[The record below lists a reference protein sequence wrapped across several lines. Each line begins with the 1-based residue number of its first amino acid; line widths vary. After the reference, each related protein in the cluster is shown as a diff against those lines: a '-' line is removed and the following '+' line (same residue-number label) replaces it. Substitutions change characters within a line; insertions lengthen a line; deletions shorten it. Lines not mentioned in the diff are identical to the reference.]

1 MRAKR
6 VEDALAA
13 GLSHTVSL
21 TLGYEGSGFAG
32 YARQA
37 ETHIKTVQGEL
48 ESVLS
53 MLYKRDV
60 PIVCAGR
67 TDAGVH
73 ARGQVVS
80 FDVSEDEFQS
90 RSFRGLQRSLNALV
104 DEAISISSIDERPLG
119 FSARFDALW
128 REYHYHICTNTARP
142 VLIAPIAWHL
152 GGATL
157 DVDAMNEAC
166 SHLIGEHDFKSFC
179 MAASAVGKPTH
190 RDVMELSVY
199 PEVIAGTEVV
209 TIRVVGNAFLH
220 SMVRTMVGTL
230 VEVGR
235 GSKSPAWV
243 GDVLAACDRRA
254 AGQNAPAAGLV
265 FWNVEYPEDMQ
276 PIRGNCATRE
286 STTFSRCTL
295 GFWPAQLSFACM
307 ALSGDDFFQRSRALL
322 VVRAA
327 F

>member
-1 MRAKR
+1 MPQCDHIAETEPAVTGAPDAAARAEMRAKR

-104 DEAISISSIDERPLG
+104 DEVISISSIDERPLG

-276 PIRGNCATRE
+276 PLRG
-286 STTFSRCTL
+286 
-295 GFWPAQLSFACM
+295 
-307 ALSGDDFFQRSRALL
+307 
-322 VVRAA
+322 
-327 F
+327 

>member
-1 MRAKR
+1 MPVCEPAANTKFIASGAPDAAARAEMRSRR
-6 VEDALAA
+6 VGEALAA

-32 YARQA
+32 FARQA

-48 ESVLS
+48 ESALS
-53 MLYKRDV
+53 MLYKREV
-60 PIVCAGR
+60 PIVCSGR

-73 ARGQVVS
+73 ARAQVVS
-80 FDVSEDEFQS
+80 FELSDDEFQS

-128 REYHYHICTNTARP
+128 REYNYHICTDAARP
-142 VLIAPIAWHL
+142 VLIAPLTWHL
-152 GGATL
+152 GGAAL
-157 DVDAMNEAC
+157 DLAAMNETCA
-166 SHLIGEHDFKSFC
+166 HLVGEHDFKSFC

-190 RDVMELSVY
+190 RNVMELSVY
-199 PEVIAGTEVV
+199 PETIAGTDVV

-235 GSKSPAWV
+235 GRKSSDWV
-243 GDVLAACDRRA
+243 ADVLAARDRRA

-265 FWNVEYPEDMQ
+265 FWHVEYPDE
-276 PIRGNCATRE
+276 
-286 STTFSRCTL
+286 
-295 GFWPAQLSFACM
+295 M
-307 ALSGDDFFQRSRALL
+307 APLL
-322 VVRAA
+322 A
-327 F
+327 

>member
-1 MRAKR
+1 MPQCDHVAETEPAVTGAPDAAARAEMRAKR

-243 GDVLAACDRRA
+243 GDVLAGGGPKCAC
-254 AGQNAPAAGLV
+254 GWFGVL
-265 FWNVEYPEDMQ
+265 E
-276 PIRGNCATRE
+276 G
-286 STTFSRCTL
+286 
-295 GFWPAQLSFACM
+295 
-307 ALSGDDFFQRSRALL
+307 
-322 VVRAA
+322 
-327 F
+327 

>member
-1 MRAKR
+1 MPQCDHIAETEPAVTGAPDAAARAEMRAKR

-73 ARGQVVS
+73 ARGQIVS

-119 FSARFDALW
+119 FPLDLTRCGANTTITFAR
-128 REYHYHICTNTARP
+128 TRP
-142 VLIAPIAWHL
+142 VR
-152 GGATL
+152 
-157 DVDAMNEAC
+157 C
-166 SHLIGEHDFKSFC
+166 SL
-179 MAASAVGKPTH
+179 
-190 RDVMELSVY
+190 RLSRGIWV
-199 PEVIAGTEVV
+199 A
-209 TIRVVGNAFLH
+209 RRLM
-220 SMVRTMVGTL
+220 SMR
-230 VEVGR
+230 
-235 GSKSPAWV
+235 
-243 GDVLAACDRRA
+243 
-254 AGQNAPAAGLV
+254 
-265 FWNVEYPEDMQ
+265 
-276 PIRGNCATRE
+276 
-286 STTFSRCTL
+286 
-295 GFWPAQLSFACM
+295 
-307 ALSGDDFFQRSRALL
+307 
-322 VVRAA
+322 
-327 F
+327 

>member
-1 MRAKR
+1 MPGFVRDLPGDAAPTTGAPSAAVRAEMRAKR
-6 VEDALAA
+6 AEEALDA
-13 GLSHTVSL
+13 GFSHTVSL

-32 YARQA
+32 FARQA

-48 ESVLS
+48 EHALA

-60 PIVCAGR
+60 PIVCSGR

-73 ARGQVVS
+73 ARAQVVS
-80 FDVSEDEFQS
+80 FGLTDDEFQS

-104 DEAISISSIDERPLG
+104 DEGISVSSIDERPLG

-128 REYHYHICTNTARP
+128 REYHYHICTDAARP
-142 VLIAPIAWHL
+142 VLIAPLVWHL
-152 GGATL
+152 GGAPL
-157 DVDAMNEAC
+157 DLDAMNEAA
-166 SHLIGEHDFKSFC
+166 SRLVGEHDFKSFC

-190 RDVMELSVY
+190 RNVMELSTY
-199 PEVIAGTEVV
+199 PEVIAGTNVT

-235 GSKSPAWV
+235 GRKSPDWV
-243 GDVLAACDRRA
+243 ADVLAACDRRA

-265 FWNVEYPEDMQ
+265 FWHVEYPDDMA
-276 PIRGNCATRE
+276 P
-286 STTFSRCTL
+286 L
-295 GFWPAQLSFACM
+295 KVW
-307 ALSGDDFFQRSRALL
+307 
-322 VVRAA
+322 
-327 F
+327 

>member
-1 MRAKR
+1 MSSNRDR
-6 VEDALAA
+6 
-13 GLSHTVSL
+13 
-21 TLGYEGSGFAG
+21 
-32 YARQA
+32 
-37 ETHIKTVQGEL
+37 
-48 ESVLS
+48 SV
-53 MLYKRDV
+53 
-60 PIVCAGR
+60 
-67 TDAGVH
+67 
-73 ARGQVVS
+73 
-80 FDVSEDEFQS
+80 
-90 RSFRGLQRSLNALV
+90 GLQRSLNALV

-220 SMVRTMVGTL
+220 SMVRTIVGTL

-276 PIRGNCATRE
+276 PLRG
-286 STTFSRCTL
+286 
-295 GFWPAQLSFACM
+295 
-307 ALSGDDFFQRSRALL
+307 
-322 VVRAA
+322 
-327 F
+327 